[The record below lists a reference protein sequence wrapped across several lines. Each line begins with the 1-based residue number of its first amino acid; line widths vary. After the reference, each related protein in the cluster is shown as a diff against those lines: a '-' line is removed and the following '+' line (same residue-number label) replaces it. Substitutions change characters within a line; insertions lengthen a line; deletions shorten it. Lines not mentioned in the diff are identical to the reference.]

1 MSRKNAG
8 KNSPDSISQ
17 IAALILMALGTLFSV
32 LGLLGYVL
40 DLPMKAGEARGSL
53 PMGLVILAV
62 GGACDLWARSKK
74 AARIRLLT
82 EGQPVPGEILEIRR
96 HIFITWN
103 ENDWINFPGKN
114 SPWSVSCRYTW
125 EGREYTVQSP
135 LIWREAVRSGP
146 VTVYLDAKKP
156 RRAAVDPDSVA
167 TVL

>member
-8 KNSPDSISQ
+8 KNSPDSRSQ
-17 IAALILMALGTLFSV
+17 ITALVLLALGTLFSV

-40 DLPMKAGEARGSL
+40 DLPMKAGEAQGFL

-74 AARIRLLT
+74 AARTRLLT
-82 EGQPVPGEILEIRR
+82 EGQPVPGEILEIQH

-103 ENDWINFPGKN
+103 ENDCINCPGKN
-114 SPWSVSCRYTW
+114 SPWSFSCRYTW

-135 LIWREAVRSGP
+135 LIWREPVRSRP

-156 RRAAVDPDSVA
+156 CRAAVDPDSVT

>member
-1 MSRKNAG
+1 MSRKNAV
-8 KNSPDSISQ
+8 KNSPDSRSQ
-17 IAALILMALGTLFSV
+17 IAALVLLALGTLFSV

-40 DLPMKAGEARGSL
+40 DLPTKEGESGGFL

-62 GGACDLWARSKK
+62 GAVCALWARWKK
-74 AARIRLLT
+74 AACTRLLT
-82 EGQPVPGEILEIRR
+82 KGQPVSGEILEIRH

-103 ENDWINFPGKN
+103 ENDWTNFPGKN
-114 SPWSVSCRYTW
+114 SPWSFLCRYTW

-135 LIWREAVRSGP
+135 LIWREPVRSRP

-156 RRAAVDPDSVA
+156 SRAAVDPDSVA

>member
-82 EGQPVPGEILEIRR
+82 EGQPVPGAGL
-96 HIFITWN
+96 
-103 ENDWINFPGKN
+103 
-114 SPWSVSCRYTW
+114 
-125 EGREYTVQSP
+125 
-135 LIWREAVRSGP
+135 
-146 VTVYLDAKKP
+146 VTGTDA
-156 RRAAVDPDSVA
+156 
-167 TVL
+167 